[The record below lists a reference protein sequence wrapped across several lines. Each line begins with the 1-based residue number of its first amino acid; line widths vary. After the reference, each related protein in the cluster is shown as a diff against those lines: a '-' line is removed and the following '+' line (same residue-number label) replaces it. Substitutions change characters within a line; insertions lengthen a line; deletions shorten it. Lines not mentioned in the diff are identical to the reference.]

1 MSLVKDPVPFLLDE
15 LGVALSLVLWGVGQT
30 DCETSRS
37 SFCES
42 ARSAAVHT
50 SNVVR
55 FDAGPALGVVYANF
69 VEKGHLFL
77 KQSRLKTTG
86 VQTRVSGPECLLL
99 SCSLILDSGSP
110 GEVQN
115 GSEVHPVAFCLRP
128 GSPALPQ
135 VEARGSSSLSRKNHD
150 PLQLFSGD

>member
-15 LGVALSLVLWGVGQT
+15 LSVALSLVLWCVGQT
-30 DCETSRS
+30 DCETSCS

-42 ARSAAVHT
+42 ARSTAVHT
-50 SNVVR
+50 SNVIR
-55 FDAGPALGVVYANF
+55 FDAGPTLDVVYANF
-69 VEKGHLFL
+69 FEKGHLFL

-86 VQTRVSGPECLLL
+86 VQSRVSGPECLLL
-99 SCSLILDSGSP
+99 SRVPILDSGSP
-110 GEVQN
+110 DELSD
-115 GSEVHPVAFCLRP
+115 GSKVHPVAFSFRP
-128 GSPALPQ
+128 GSLALPQ